1 MVRSKMATTFG
12 RFGIKVELR
21 NCEPV
26 RISFSAAKN
35 GDDLRPRIATPK

>member
-12 RFGIKVELR
+12 RFGIKVEL
-21 NCEPV
+21 